1 MNRQEQLVVTSL
13 EKSFGAQRVVAD
25 LSFEIAKG
33 EFFTLLGPSGC
44 GKSTTLMMLAGL
56 EEPDGGEI
64 RLRGTDVTRTVPEKR
79 HIGVVFQ
86 SYALFPHMSILDNVA
101 FGLRMRGS
109 GRRAAREAAREAL
122 NLVELTDLDRAP
134 GKLSGGQ
141 MQRVALA
148 RAIVCDP
155 DLLLMDEPLSALDR
169 RLRQSMQYELRRLQS
184 KLNTTVL
191 YVTHDQEE
199 ALALSDRIAVM
210 NHGRFEQV
218 GTPSEVYSRPVS
230 AFVARFLGESNH
242 VEATLSTD
250 AAQPRVSVDEIPGL
264 TFAVRQNPTIPDVG
278 VLIVRPE
285 DVRIAPEGTTAKNR
299 NENACPATVEDVT
312 FLGDRVR
319 VSATLP
325 GGIAWITHLP
335 HGAVPPDRGTRVTLC
350 WNADDAHY
358 LHPSS
363 AEIAA

>member
-1 MNRQEQLVVTSL
+1 MNPREQLVVTSL
-13 EKSFGAQRVVAD
+13 EKSFGAQRVVDD
-25 LSFEIAKG
+25 LSFEIHKG

-56 EEPDGGEI
+56 EDPDGGAI
-64 RLRGTDVTRTVPEKR
+64 RLRGADVTRMPPEKR
-79 HIGVVFQ
+79 RIGVVFQ

-101 FGLRMRGS
+101 FGLRMRGT
-109 GRRAAREAAREAL
+109 GRRAARVAAREAL
-122 NLVELTDLDRAP
+122 DLVELTDLDRAP

-169 RLRQSMQYELRRLQS
+169 RLRQTMQYELRKLQT

-210 NHGRFEQV
+210 NRGRFEQV

-242 VEATLSTD
+242 VEATLVSD
-250 AAQPRVSVDEIPGL
+250 SPSPRVEVEGIPGQS
-264 TFAVRQNPTIPDVG
+264 FAVRGTPALPDSG
-278 VLIVRPE
+278 ILIVRPE
-285 DVRIAPEGTTAKNR
+285 DVRVAAKGSAPR
-299 NENACPATVEDVT
+299 PSENACPATVEDVT

-325 GGIAWITHLP
+325 GGITWITHLP
-335 HGAVPPDRGTRVTLC
+335 HGSRTPAQGSEVSLR
-350 WNADDAHY
+350 WSADDAHY
-358 LHPSS
+358 LTASKTAVP
-363 AEIAA
+363 A